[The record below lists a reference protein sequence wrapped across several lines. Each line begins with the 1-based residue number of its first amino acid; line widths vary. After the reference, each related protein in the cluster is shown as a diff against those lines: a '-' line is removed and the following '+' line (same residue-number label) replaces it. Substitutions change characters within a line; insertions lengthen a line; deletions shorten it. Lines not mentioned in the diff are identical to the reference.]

1 MAPLTGFE
9 PAALTFDQ
17 TDLGDRCS
25 CPAELQGQNLQ
36 TDFITFCANL
46 TTFFIDK
53 NIHIFKLSL
62 IQIHSSYIIKEKK
75 RVRNMNLKRMQ
86 HMKLKALLLAFLLT
100 LMLVG
105 GIPMIIFGA
114 TQKLT
119 FLLIA
124 GIVFTVLG
132 FYGCPLAW
140 VRFGSRVGLQNTLI
154 AIEQEKITN
163 LKKLSLHLSKDEK
176 TLRADIRL
184 LIQLNCL
191 QGYTLDEEGNIIS
204 NQQQP
209 KEETVRVGKC
219 PHCNAPLSF
228 DEEMIRCPYCGII
241 LTHTKKENTK

>member
-1 MAPLTGFE
+1 
-9 PAALTFDQ
+9 
-17 TDLGDRCS
+17 
-25 CPAELQGQNLQ
+25 
-36 TDFITFCANL
+36 
-46 TTFFIDK
+46 
-53 NIHIFKLSL
+53 
-62 IQIHSSYIIKEKK
+62 
-75 RVRNMNLKRMQ
+75 MNLKRMQ

-100 LMLVG
+100 LMLIG

-140 VRFGSRVGLQNTLI
+140 VR
-154 AIEQEKITN
+154 
-163 LKKLSLHLSKDEK
+163 
-176 TLRADIRL
+176 IRL

-219 PHCNAPLSF
+219 PHCSAPLSF